1 MPLPAFAPV
10 SLSTMKY
17 SIIVAVYNRPEE
29 VAELLESLVAQ
40 TYRDFEVVI
49 VEDGSAVPC
58 KDVCDRYTDRLTI
71 RYHSK
76 PNSGP
81 GLSRNY
87 GCRRAVGDYFVFL
100 DSDCMAPPGYLAAI
114 DTAVERL
121 RLDAFGG
128 PDREHPSFS
137 ITQKAIS
144 HAMTSLLTTGG
155 IRGGT
160 VRTGGTFHPRSF
172 NMGISQRVFHA
183 TDGFGRMRFGE
194 DVDFSMRI
202 IEAGFSTGLI
212 PDAWVYHKRRTNLWK
227 FFKQVHNSGIARIN
241 LSFLHPGTLK
251 LTHFFPAAFTVYL
264 LVALLYTALLPY
276 GFYALM
282 PPALYLGLVA
292 LEGTVRSKNLAVG
305 LWSIAATLVQH
316 CAYGTGFM
324 KSVVRRAIFGQPAEH
339 SFEKTLYD

>member
-1 MPLPAFAPV
+1 
-10 SLSTMKY
+10 MKY
-17 SIIVAVYNRPEE
+17 SIIVAVYNRPDE
-29 VAELLESLVAQ
+29 VAELLESLAAQ
-40 TYRDFEVVI
+40 TLGDFEVVV
-49 VEDGSAVPC
+49 VEDGSSVPC
-58 KDVCDRYTDRLTI
+58 KDVCDSWAHALAI
-71 RYHSK
+71 RYHQK

-87 GCRRAVGDYFVFL
+87 GCRRAVGDYFIFL

-114 DTAVERL
+114 DSAL
-121 RLDAFGG
+121 AAFGYDAFGG

-137 ITQKAIS
+137 VTQKAIS

-160 VRTGGTFHPRSF
+160 VRTGGIFHPRSF
-172 NMGISQRVFHA
+172 NMGISQKVFHT

-202 IEAGFSTGLI
+202 IEAGFSTGLV
-212 PDAWVYHKRRTNLWK
+212 PDAWVYHKRRTDLWK

-251 LTHFFPAAFTVYL
+251 LTHFFPAAFTAYL
-264 LVALLYTALLPY
+264 AVALLYTIILPQGVY
-276 GFYALM
+276 SFAPVL
-282 PPALYLGLVA
+282 LYLGLVA
-292 LEGTVRSKNLAVG
+292 LEGAVRTRSLAVG
-305 LWSIAATLVQH
+305 AMSIAATLVQH

-324 KSVVRRAIFGQPAEH
+324 KGVIRQAILGRPAEH